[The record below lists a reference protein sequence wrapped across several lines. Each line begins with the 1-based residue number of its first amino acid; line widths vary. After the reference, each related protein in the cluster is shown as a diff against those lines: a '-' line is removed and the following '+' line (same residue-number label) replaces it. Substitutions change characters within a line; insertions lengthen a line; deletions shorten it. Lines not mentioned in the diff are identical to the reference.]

1 VRHRC
6 RLGCGERGSCP
17 CLDCF
22 RGRGSVTG
30 LSVRSLCPGELV
42 SRRH

>member
-22 RGRGSVTG
+22 RGGICYRAECQVE
-30 LSVRSLCPGELV
+30 VPG
-42 SRRH
+42 